1 MARVYKEDSP
11 INTVHK
17 IRSILSNLD
26 YFVYES
32 FWGAPYQNTFS
43 VRVQADDDSG
53 AFGTNGKGR
62 TMQFA
67 LASAYAEYAER
78 LQNGF
83 LAGGNSFNRFFLN
96 QIKDR
101 SGIVYFPDEKVLKKD
116 EFRQLPEAILKDI
129 LRGIPTE
136 AEVDRYYDRANH
148 NGYDGIL
155 SIPFYDVKNKRVQY
169 IPYNLL
175 LMHTG
180 SNGMA
185 AGNSIYEASFQA
197 LCELCERYASAQ
209 IFNKRL
215 TPPTIPVS
223 YLKEHCPKEYGMIC
237 DIERSG
243 LFKVTVKDFSAGEGL
258 PSIGVIIRSRDDKKY
273 KLNIGSDTSLPVALG
288 RALTEIYQGYEDEA
302 GFQKRM
308 LDLAT
313 EERPF
318 FLSSDPQCVKERAL
332 QLSKFTKDGSG
343 YFPISIFGDEPS
355 YEFSPEVFT
364 PAESYREDAIR
375 LVRYFL
381 NSGREVYMRNSSF
394 LGFPTVYIYVPY
406 VSGLGRKNIPGKLES
421 GLLEAQIETDHIEDI
436 FFPTNTWDDDKIRSL
451 IHLLDIDEGEVRS
464 PKLLMEEL
472 LKLEFKSKTPWHSVP
487 VNFFLL
493 GFACVVKEYQKAR
506 RYLDEFTRATN
517 TTEVPYYKNLDVYL
531 ECKAN
536 GKDPKE
542 RLDARVIE
550 ELESGIKDIKSV
562 FKQINLPSCPD
573 CENCPLNKD
582 CMTKNLLE
590 KTITLNKTM
599 MATKLDQFGSFSDF
613 SS

>member
-32 FWGAPYQNTFS
+32 FWGAPYENTFS
-43 VRVQADDDSG
+43 VRVQADEDSG

-62 TMQFA
+62 NMQFA

-96 QIKDR
+96 QIKKR

-129 LRGIPTE
+129 LRCIPTD
-136 AEVDRYYDRANH
+136 AEVERYYDRANQ

-155 SIPFYDVKNKRVQY
+155 SIPFYDVKNKKEQY

-223 YLKEHCPKEYGMIC
+223 YLKENCPKEYGMIC

-318 FLSSDPQCVKERAL
+318 FLNSDPQSNKERAL

-343 YFPISIFGDEPS
+343 YFPISIFADKPS
-355 YEFSPEVFT
+355 YEFNPEVFT
-364 PAESYREDAIR
+364 PADSYREDAIR
-375 LVRYFL
+375 LVKYFL
-381 NSGREVYMRNSSF
+381 DSGREVYMRNSSF

-436 FFPTNTWDDDKIRSL
+436 FFPTDNWNDDTIRSL

-472 LKLEFKSKTPWHSVP
+472 LKLEFKSKTPWHTVP

-493 GFACVVKEYQKAR
+493 GLACVVKEYKKAR

-517 TTEVPYYKNLDVYL
+517 TTEVQYYKNLDVYL
-531 ECKAN
+531 ECKEN
-536 GKDPKE
+536 GKNPEDF
-542 RLDARVIE
+542 LDARVVE
-550 ELESGIKDIKSV
+550 ELESGIKDIQSV

-573 CENCPLNKD
+573 CQNCPLNKD

-590 KTITLNKTM
+590 KTITLNKAM
-599 MATKLDQFGSFSDF
+599 MATKLDQPGTFSDF